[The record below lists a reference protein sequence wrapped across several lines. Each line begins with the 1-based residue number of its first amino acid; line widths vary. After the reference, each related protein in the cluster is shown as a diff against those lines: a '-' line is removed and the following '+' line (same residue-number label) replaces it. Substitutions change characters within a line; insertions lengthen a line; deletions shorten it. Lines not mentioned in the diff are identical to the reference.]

1 MSSDFEECMEGA
13 PAGDEELEVPLV
25 SQAVPPVTEKTVS
38 CKCKSSC
45 SQVQNAAEFRVSF
58 VHRIQ
63 RLPAPENIPFQPD
76 MPGIRGRHCQRTRTT
91 ATVSETHCFLL
102 VSLSKQSSSSTMWS
116 SPCSRGMMVRMP
128 IQIWILRVQL
138 YSQLYAVQLKN
149 QVWKKRTSA
158 SNFVYAQI
166 LGRPEGDY
174 YFCESAKF
182 FDRNVRWECRFK
194 AEVHPK

>member
-1 MSSDFEECMEGA
+1 MEGA

-25 SQAVPPVTEKTVS
+25 SQAVQPVAEKTVS

-58 VHRIQ
+58 VHRFQ
-63 RLPAPENIPFQPD
+63 RLPAPEKIPFQPD

-116 SPCSRGMMVRMP
+116 SPCSRGVMVRML

-149 QVWKKRTSA
+149 QVWKKTYIGLELRVRTDSWPTRRRLLFLRIGKIFR
-158 SNFVYAQI
+158 SKCS
-166 LGRPEGDY
+166 LGM
-174 YFCESAKF
+174 SL
-182 FDRNVRWECRFK
+182 
-194 AEVHPK
+194 